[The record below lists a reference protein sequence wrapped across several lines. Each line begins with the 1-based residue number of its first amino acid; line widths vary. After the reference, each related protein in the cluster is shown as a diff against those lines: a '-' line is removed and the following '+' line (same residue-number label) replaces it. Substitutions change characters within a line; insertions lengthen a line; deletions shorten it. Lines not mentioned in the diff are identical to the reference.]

1 MNEAKYSIS
10 GEDLVRDVLLVLR
23 ETFEG
28 SPGGEGSIYL
38 DRGIGV
44 LPTLEVISSEQASRE
59 LDGTTIAA
67 HTEHLKFYIDRLVEF
82 IEGRTAPVNWEDSW
96 LIETVNE
103 DEWTALR
110 SSVERSYRSA
120 TERLAAV
127 AEWKPDRI
135 GEAIAIIA
143 HSAYHFGAIRQMAK
157 RV

>member
-1 MNEAKYSIS
+1 MNEAKYNIS

-28 SPGGEGSIYL
+28 SPDGEGSIYL

-44 LPTLEVISSEQASRE
+44 LSTLGELSAEQASQRLE
-59 LDGTTIAA
+59 GSTIAA
-67 HTEHLKFYIDRLVEF
+67 HTEHLKFYVDRLVEF

-103 DEWTALR
+103 DEWAALR

-127 AEWKPDRI
+127 TDWKPDRI

>member
-1 MNEAKYSIS
+1 MNEANYNIS
-10 GEDLVRDVLLVLR
+10 GEDLVRDLLLVLR

-28 SPGGEGSIYL
+28 SPGSEGSIYL
-38 DRGIGV
+38 DRGVGV
-44 LPTLEVISSEQASRE
+44 LTTLGSVNAEQASQTFE
-59 LDGTTIAA
+59 STTIAA
-67 HTEHLKFYIDRLVEF
+67 HTEHLKFYVDRLIEF

-120 TERLAAV
+120 VERLAAV
-127 AEWKPDRI
+127 EEWKPDRI